1 LGARTG
7 GGGKNEAGTFDV
19 HFVAAIGM
27 GDRFGDADHGGE
39 MKDVG
44 NASEG
49 IVEGGR
55 LEDRSMEEAAGKALK
70 VGFLTGGKII
80 EDGNGS
86 VRLEAMDE
94 MAADEA
100 RASCN
105 QKFHSGAKF
114 AEKRALEK
122 TRENRLR
129 QGQGSGK
136 V

>member
-1 LGARTG
+1 MGARTG
-7 GGGKNEAGTFDV
+7 GGGKDEAGTFDV

-80 EDGNGS
+80 EDGNGP

-129 QGQGSGK
+129 LGEGSGK